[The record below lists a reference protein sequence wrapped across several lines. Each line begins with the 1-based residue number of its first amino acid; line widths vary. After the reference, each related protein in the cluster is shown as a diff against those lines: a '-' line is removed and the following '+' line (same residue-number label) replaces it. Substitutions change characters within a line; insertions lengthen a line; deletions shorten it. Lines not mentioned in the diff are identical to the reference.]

1 MLVNEDD
8 IEAYH
13 RDGFVVLRGVV
24 PDEVLASLKRGV
36 DTNMSSPSAWSNDYA
51 GPCGGGVGAVDAS
64 DDQRGRRGRFFD
76 DYVNW
81 GRISEYRRA
90 ALSGPLP
97 RIAAD
102 LMGSRRPRFYHEHVL
117 VKEPGGTASQTP
129 WHQDD
134 PYYGVDSD
142 VNVSLW
148 VPLDP
153 VPDVVSLRILTGSHA
168 HGRPRFA
175 PHRFVNDVPYVSD
188 DAPPPGYEHLAD
200 HASLWSDPRVAIC
213 PANPGDVVAF
223 HFRTLHAAPE
233 RESGGGA
240 DSRVRTPPTLALLRL
255 SRVQHA
261 QGHIE
266 ASDPVQVHR
275 SPLLHLQR
283 DLPRQHFGAAQG
295 PRQGLRHVVN
305 VNVDGGGQRTFNA
318 TTNQRTA
325 ERRRRQRGG
334 GAKRD
339 GGRRW
344 TGRGQ
349 GRSTA

>member
-1 MLVNEDD
+1 
-8 IEAYH
+8 
-13 RDGFVVLRGVV
+13 
-24 PDEVLASLKRGV
+24 
-36 DTNMSSPSAWSNDYA
+36 
-51 GPCGGGVGAVDAS
+51 VGAVDAS

-102 LMGSRRPRFYHEHVL
+102 LMGTRRPRFFHEHVL

-168 HGRPRFA
+168 HGRPRFV
-175 PHRFVNDVPYVSD
+175 PHRFVDDVPYVSD

-200 HASLWSDPRVAIC
+200 RASLWSDPRVAIC

-223 HFRTLHAAPE
+223 HFRTLHAPGTT
-233 RESGGGA
+233 SA
-240 DSRVRTPPTLALLRL
+240 D
-255 SRVQHA
+255 
-261 QGHIE
+261 
-266 ASDPVQVHR
+266 
-275 SPLLHLQR
+275 
-283 DLPRQHFGAAQG
+283 
-295 PRQGLRHVVN
+295 RHH
-305 VNVDGGGQRTFNA
+305 
-318 TTNQRTA
+318 
-325 ERRRRQRGG
+325 
-334 GAKRD
+334 
-339 GGRRW
+339 GGRRRVVSFRYLGDDARW
-344 TGRGQ
+344 ATRPWKTSPPFADEGLVPGDVLDEGRFPIVDL
-349 GRSTA
+349 

>member
-13 RDGFVVLRGVV
+13 RDGFVVLRGLV
-24 PDEVLASLKRGV
+24 PDEVLASLERGV
-36 DTNMSSPSAWSNDYA
+36 DTSMSSPSAWSNDYA
-51 GPCGGGVGAVDAS
+51 GPPPPGCGGVG
-64 DDQRGRRGRFFD
+64 RGRFFD

-81 GRISEYRRA
+81 GRISEFRRA

-102 LMGSRRPRFYHEHVL
+102 LMGTRRPRFYHEHVL
-117 VKEPGGTASQTP
+117 VKEPGTVSQTP

-153 VPDVVSLRILTGSHA
+153 VPDVVALHMLAGSHA
-168 HGRPRFA
+168 HGRPIFV
-175 PHRFVNDVPYVSD
+175 PHRFVDDVPYVSH
-188 DAPPPGYEHLAD
+188 APPGYQHLAD
-200 HASLWSDPRVAIC
+200 RASLWSDPRLASC

-305 VNVDGGGQRTFNA
+305 VDVDGGEQRTFNA

>member
-24 PDEVLASLKRGV
+24 PNEVLASLERGV

-102 LMGSRRPRFYHEHVL
+102 LMGTRRPRFYHEHVL

-168 HGRPRFA
+168 HGRPRFV
-175 PHRFVNDVPYVSD
+175 PHRFVDVVPYVSD

-200 HASLWSDPRVAIC
+200 RASLWSDPRVAIC

-223 HFRTLHAAPE
+223 HFRTLHAAPGTT
-233 RESGGGA
+233 SA
-240 DSRVRTPPTLALLRL
+240 D
-255 SRVQHA
+255 
-261 QGHIE
+261 
-266 ASDPVQVHR
+266 
-275 SPLLHLQR
+275 
-283 DLPRQHFGAAQG
+283 
-295 PRQGLRHVVN
+295 RHH
-305 VNVDGGGQRTFNA
+305 
-318 TTNQRTA
+318 
-325 ERRRRQRGG
+325 
-334 GAKRD
+334 
-339 GGRRW
+339 GGRRRVVSFRYLGDDARW
-344 TGRGQ
+344 ATRPWKTSPPFADEGLVPGDVLDEGRFPIVDL
-349 GRSTA
+349 

>member
-1 MLVNEDD
+1 MQARLLYITIKYIIIGMLVNEDD

-24 PDEVLASLKRGV
+24 PDEVLASLERGV

-102 LMGSRRPRFYHEHVL
+102 LMGTRRPRFYHEHVL

-153 VPDVVSLRILTGSHA
+153 VPDVVALRILTGSHA
-168 HGRPRFA
+168 HGRPRFV
-175 PHRFVNDVPYVSD
+175 PHRFVDDVPYVSD
-188 DAPPPGYEHLAD
+188 DAPPPRL
-200 HASLWSDPRVAIC
+200 R
-213 PANPGDVVAF
+213 
-223 HFRTLHAAPE
+223 APCGS
-233 RESGGGA
+233 REPM
-240 DSRVRTPPTLALLRL
+240 VRSAR
-255 SRVQHA
+255 
-261 QGHIE
+261 
-266 ASDPVQVHR
+266 
-275 SPLLHLQR
+275 R
-283 DLPRQHFGAAQG
+283 DLPRESG
-295 PRQGLRHVVN
+295 
-305 VNVDGGGQRTFNA
+305 
-318 TTNQRTA
+318 
-325 ERRRRQRGG
+325 RRRRIPLPDAPCRAGDDLSG
-334 GAKRD
+334 PPPRRTSE
-339 GGRRW
+339 GR
-344 TGRGQ
+344 
-349 GRSTA
+349 